1 MAAGV
6 INRRGLLAGGACVG
20 AAVLAQRLKP
30 HHYVSLLQ
38 SAKLDDLIPRAF
50 GPWTS
55 EDVGDPLALNG
66 PGTLSAKL
74 YNQLVTRSY
83 TDARGNGVLMLLAH
97 GERQSDELQLHRP
110 EICYPAFG
118 FAVLRN
124 EPMQIRLADGVTV
137 PARRLLTESESHQE
151 SVLYWTR
158 LGEFLPTS
166 ASEQRTARFRNAVA
180 GLIPDGVLCRF
191 STADGSAQ
199 AWPAL
204 EQFVHDL
211 LAATKPAGQRVLIG
225 TERAQRLGQ
234 RQV

>member
-1 MAAGV
+1 MM
-6 INRRGLLAGGACVG
+6 NRRALFAGAACVG
-20 AAVLAQRLKP
+20 AALLTQRLKP

-38 SAKLDDLIPRAF
+38 TAKLDDLIPRSF

-66 PGTLSAKL
+66 PGTLSSKL
-74 YNQLVTRSY
+74 YNQLITRAY
-83 TDARGNGVLMLLAH
+83 ADGRGGMVLMLLAH
-97 GERQSDELQLHRP
+97 GERQSDELQVHRP

-124 EPMQIRLADGVTV
+124 EPMEIRLGDGVTV

-151 SVLYWTR
+151 SVIYWTR
-158 LGEFLPTS
+158 LGEYLPTD
-166 ASEQRTARFRNAVA
+166 ATEQRTDRFKNALA
-180 GLIPDGVLCRF
+180 GLIPDGILCRF
-191 STADGSAQ
+191 STTEGSER

-211 LAATKPAGQRVLIG
+211 LAATKPLGQRVLIG
-225 TERAQRLGQ
+225 TDRARQLGQ
-234 RQV
+234 HQV